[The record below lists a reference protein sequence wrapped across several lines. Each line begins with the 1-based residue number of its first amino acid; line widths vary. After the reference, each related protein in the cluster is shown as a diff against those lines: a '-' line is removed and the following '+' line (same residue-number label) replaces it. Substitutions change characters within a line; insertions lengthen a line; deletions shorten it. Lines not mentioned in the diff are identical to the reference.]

1 MAKKI
6 VVTGFWAGLGG
17 FALHLLIYCNQNSDL
32 PVFPYWLLPLGAWLL
47 AGVLLCA
54 SGRTIGERLRSKRGS
69 RGPNLIPDQQPAMGN
84 GAASSLVLPYVQ
96 LFLGFVGPIVAAYV
110 ADKWNPGN

>member
-84 GAASSLVLPYVQ
+84 CPASSVWS
-96 LFLGFVGPIVAAYV
+96 GRVASCRNVTEFAS
-110 ADKWNPGN
+110 